1 MAGADEAEGGGEV
14 MEDGE
19 EEGVERGS
27 EGEQGVLGRL
37 GVGEGRGGYDAI
49 PDGFGGPRQRNFF
62 RLEWVA
68 GEEGDG
74 GFRLSQGATI
84 LEREWRNSL
93 RCGIGRLQ
101 EGPGW

>member
-49 PDGFGGPRQRNFF
+49 PDGFGGPRQRNFSGWSGWPA
-62 RLEWVA
+62 RKVTA
-68 GEEGDG
+68 GFACRKEQPSSNG
-74 GFRLSQGATI
+74 SGAI
-84 LEREWRNSL
+84 
-93 RCGIGRLQ
+93 RCAAA
-101 EGPGW
+101 